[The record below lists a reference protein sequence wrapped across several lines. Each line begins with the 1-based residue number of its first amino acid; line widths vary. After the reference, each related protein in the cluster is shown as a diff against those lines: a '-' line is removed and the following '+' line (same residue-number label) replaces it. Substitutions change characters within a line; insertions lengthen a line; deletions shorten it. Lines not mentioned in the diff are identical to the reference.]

1 MIEMPI
7 NWIELGEKYTLTEL
21 EGIKQAIESLKDLHK
36 ESTKQR
42 KRRRTKGFHNPFV
55 PKK

>member
-7 NWIELGEKYTLTEL
+7 NWIELGERYTLTEL

-36 ESTKQR
+36 EQHKTEQKETYERVS
-42 KRRRTKGFHNPFV
+42 
-55 PKK
+55 

>member
-7 NWIELGEKYTLTEL
+7 NWIELGERYTLTEL

-36 ESTKQR
+36 EQHKTEEKETYER
-42 KRRRTKGFHNPFV
+42 V
-55 PKK
+55 P

>member
-36 ESTKQR
+36 EQHKDKEKEAYERVS
-42 KRRRTKGFHNPFV
+42 
-55 PKK
+55 

>member
-36 ESTKQR
+36 EQ
-42 KRRRTKGFHNPFV
+42 H
-55 PKK
+55 KKTEKEAYERVS